1 MGGEFFGGFFPT
13 MRGENEGAPMMGGEY
28 EGAPT
33 MGGEYEGAPTMGGKF
48 KSLPSGRLEGVA
60 PWPFSTLHYLNSRGV
75 NSER

>member
-13 MRGENEGAPMMGGEY
+13 MRGENEGAPMMGGVY
-28 EGAPT
+28 EGTPT
-33 MGGEYEGAPTMGGKF
+33 MGGEFVFPTTGGEF

-60 PWPFSTLHYLNSRGV
+60 PWPFYPLHYLNSRGV